1 MANLH
6 TTLSELFT
14 DIANAIRNKMGGSSP
29 IVADDFPDAISLIQT
44 GITPTGTKN
53 ITNTLLTDVT
63 NYANAQ
69 VVDSNLVAENIKHG
83 VDILGLVGS
92 FAGGGGNIKE
102 WEYTA
107 VDPCTDETYVVFDDP
122 FLMENYYNENLVV
135 VTILNFGVE
144 AYQQNHIAS
153 ITMNK
158 PMYTVVGEPC
168 YGFNYYANMGIEIMH
183 FAEPLNEYGSEGKTV
198 IDSDG
203 NMLIEFTA
211 YCALAEGQSIQIIAF
226 LLDEE
231 A

>member
-1 MANLH
+1 MSIQDFIIGYTAGSGH
-6 TTLSELFT
+6 
-14 DIANAIRNKMGGSSP
+14 GGSDPALEPVTVTPSTSQQVIP
-29 IVADDFPDAISLIQT
+29 PPEGADGISQATVGAVTKELLAQLDADFVA
-44 GITPTGTKN
+44 G
-53 ITNTLLTDVT
+53 
-63 NYANAQ
+63 
-69 VVDSNLVAENIKHG
+69 NIKQG

-92 FAGGGGNIKE
+92 FAGGGNIKE

-158 PMYTVVGEPC
+158 PMYTVAGEPC